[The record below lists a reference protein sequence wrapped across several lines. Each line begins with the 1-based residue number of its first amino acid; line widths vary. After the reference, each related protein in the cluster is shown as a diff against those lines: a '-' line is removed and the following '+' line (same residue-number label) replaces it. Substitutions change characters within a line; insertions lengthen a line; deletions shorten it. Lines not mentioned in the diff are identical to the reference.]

1 MSYESWGLGES
12 KILKTMRRLQ
22 RVLNAYAGADR
33 TGLLVETS
41 GKPNLYGTNHFPGS
55 KITHTNIYTIRIMN
69 QCFEHIQQAKQA
81 RII

>member
-41 GKPNLYGTNHFPGS
+41 GKRNLYGT
-55 KITHTNIYTIRIMN
+55 TIFQVPR
-69 QCFEHIQQAKQA
+69 
-81 RII
+81 